1 LSVNA
6 HAVRVSLDILF
17 LFRAFL
23 FSPTRPFDIN
33 MFRWFGKEESQ
44 CYDGNLG
51 FTASSD
57 YLSEDELQIIE
68 RGGGRLF
75 SSHHRPRPSIVS
87 SATSSAASV
96 ATSGGST
103 TALIKQK
110 RRQGYFTRAKPRMDP
125 GQQMEQNL
133 LLARPQVPEI
143 TDKPGS
149 KAEEMVSFVDDKPE
163 PVQTVITVGEPVPHN
178 YTAQVLAAI
187 SVSIGSMI
195 VGFVSSYTSPAIP
208 SMKEN
213 PGALEEI
220 TENHGSWI
228 GSLLPLFAIFG
239 GMVGG
244 PAIDLIGRKTTIL
257 LTGIPFL
264 VSFLLIAFAVN
275 IGMVYA
281 GRCIAG
287 FCTGIITLALP
298 VYLGETIQ
306 SEVRGIL
313 GLLPTSV
320 GNLGILVCFFA
331 GKYLDWSKLALVG
344 ACIPIPFIICMFL
357 IPETPRWYIS
367 KEKKK
372 RARKALQWLRGRYTD
387 VSQEFSEIEK
397 NHQESQL
404 EESSTGLSEL
414 FSRRYAKPL
423 VISMGLMLFQQM
435 SGINAVMFYTVD
447 IFKASKSSIDNNLC
461 TIIIALVNL
470 VTVFVSSALIDRL
483 GRKILLYA
491 SGVLMTTTITALGIY
506 FYFREYTTRD
516 MDHLGWIPLV
526 SFIAYVIGF
535 SIGFGPIPWLMMGEI
550 LPAKIRGSAASIA
563 TSFNWFTTF
572 FITKTFKD
580 FGSQWGYS
588 MPFLMYGACCFIS
601 LFFVFYCVPETQGK
615 SLEDIERNLTGEG
628 PKIPVRTA
636 RRMSSIANLKPTPI
650 AI

>member
-1 LSVNA
+1 MTPTPGN
-6 HAVRVSLDILF
+6 DTGEMT
-17 LFRAFL
+17 RARRQL
-23 FSPTRPFDIN
+23 
-33 MFRWFGKEESQ
+33 
-44 CYDGNLG
+44 
-51 FTASSD
+51 TASSD

-125 GQQMEQNL
+125 GQQKELNL

-143 TDKPGS
+143 TEKVGA
-149 KAEEMVSFVDDKPE
+149 KAEEMVNFVDDKPE
-163 PVQTVITVGEPVPHN
+163 EPASQTVINVDDQEGHTYVP
-178 YTAQVLAAI
+178 QVLAAI
-187 SVSIGSMI
+187 SVSLGSMI

-208 SMKEN
+208 SMKDQ
-213 PGALEEI
+213 PGALGHI
-220 TENHGSWI
+220 TENHESWI

-239 GMVGG
+239 GMIGG
-244 PAIDLIGRKTTIL
+244 PAIDRIGRKTTIL
-257 LTGIPFL
+257 LTAFPFL
-264 VSFLLIAFAVN
+264 LSFMLIAFAMN

-320 GNLGILVCFFA
+320 GNLGILVCFFS
-331 GKYLDWSKLALVG
+331 GKYLNWSNLALVG
-344 ACIPIPFIICMFL
+344 AAIPIPFIICMFL
-357 IPETPRWYIS
+357 IPETPRWYIG

-397 NHQESQL
+397 NHHESQL
-404 EESSTGLSEL
+404 EDSNPGLGEL

-483 GRKILLYA
+483 GRKILLYL
-491 SGVLMTTTITALGIY
+491 SGSLMTVTITSLGIY
-506 FYFREYTTRD
+506 FYFREYTSVD

-526 SFIAYVIGF
+526 SFIVYIIGF

-550 LPAKIRGSAASIA
+550 LPARIRGSAASIA

-615 SLEDIERNLTGEG
+615 SLEDIERNLIGEG